1 MLEYIMIKI
10 LITAVIVAILTG
22 VTVVAVQN
30 SRSSENDSSSEAES
44 DTNSDAVKP
53 TVTNGQTLD
62 LSGQGLAKAPAYIFD
77 KTEIEEL
84 NLSHNNLEGA
94 LQAEVRHLQNLK
106 VLNLSNNQFTG
117 VPAEVG
123 QLKNLEV
130 LDLSNNQLTGLPHE
144 LGNLSNLKVLNL
156 RGNNYLD
163 ADLSIIKEKLPDSTV
178 IQVD

>member
-1 MLEYIMIKI
+1 MIKI
-10 LITAVIVAILTG
+10 LITVVVVAILAG
-22 VTVVAVQN
+22 VTVVVVQN
-30 SRSSENDSSSEAES
+30 SRSGENGTTDVSSDSAETKS
-44 DTNSDAVKP
+44 DT
-53 TVTNGQTLD
+53 TTNNIVNTKTLS
-62 LSGQGLAKAPAYIFD
+62 LSGQGLTKAPAYIFD
-77 KTEIEEL
+77 KTELEEL
-84 NLSHNNLEGA
+84 NLSNNNIEGA

-130 LDLSNNQLTGLPHE
+130 LNLSNNQLTGLPQE

-156 RGNNYLD
+156 KGNNYSVS
-163 ADLSIIKEKLPDSTV
+163 DLNTIKESLPDSTV